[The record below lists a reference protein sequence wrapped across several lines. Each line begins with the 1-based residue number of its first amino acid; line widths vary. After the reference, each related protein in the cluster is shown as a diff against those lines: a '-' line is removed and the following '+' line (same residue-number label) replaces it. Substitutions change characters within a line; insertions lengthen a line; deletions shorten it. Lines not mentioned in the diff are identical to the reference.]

1 MAVSAQSR
9 FERFYLVV
17 IDMLLLLLN
26 WYPYVVLLL
35 RNMLLDLCVLWFYAV
50 QHPDDYICT

>member
-35 RNMLLDLCVLWFYAV
+35 KIYVFCGFMLFSTQMIIYV
-50 QHPDDYICT
+50 PESG